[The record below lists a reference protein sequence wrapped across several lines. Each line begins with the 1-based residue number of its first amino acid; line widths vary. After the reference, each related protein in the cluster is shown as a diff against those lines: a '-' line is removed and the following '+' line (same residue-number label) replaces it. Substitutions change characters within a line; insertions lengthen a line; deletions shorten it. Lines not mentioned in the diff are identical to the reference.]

1 MAPAASGGTEGLYD
15 SSFEHDA
22 CGVGFVADLSG
33 LPSHDT
39 VDKALTVL
47 RNLEHRGAQGS
58 DPNTGDGAGILTQ
71 VPDAFFRSVCAF
83 DLPAAGSYAAGMV
96 FLPADDD
103 GCAAAVAAV
112 ERLAAEEGLTI
123 LGWRDV
129 PSDPEH
135 CGQGALDVLPTLRQ
149 LFVAAAG
156 ESGITLDRRAYC
168 LRKRAEHVA
177 GCYVVSLSARTI
189 VYKGM
194 LTALQ
199 LEPFYPDLSDP
210 RFVSALALVHSRFST
225 NTFPS
230 WPLAHPYRYI
240 AHNGEINT
248 VRGNRNW
255 MRARE
260 AMLASD
266 LFPRSAD
273 GRGMERLLPVLDD
286 TGSDSASFDEC
297 LELLHLGG
305 RSLPHAM
312 LMMIPEPWENHDEM
326 DPARRAFYRFHSTLM
341 EPWDGPACV
350 AFTDGTV
357 IGAVLDRNGLRP
369 GRYWVT
375 RDGLVVLASEVGV
388 LDIDP
393 AEVVR
398 KGRLQPGRVFLADT
412 GSRRIL
418 EDADVKSALASE
430 HPYEDWLHAGLLHLD
445 DLPDRVRELPAT
457 AELLTQQRLFGYTEE
472 ELRVLLAPMA
482 KAGAEPVG
490 SMGTDTPIAV
500 LSSRPRLL
508 FDYFSQLFAQVT
520 NPPLDAIREELI
532 TSLESSTG
540 PEGNLFEPGPASCRQ
555 IVLPYPVIS
564 DNDLNKIIH
573 INDDGD
579 LPGFGS
585 YVVDGRYDVAG
596 GGAALRGRLAEICAE
611 VSAAIADGAHIIVL
625 SDRIGPG
632 GRPPWT
638 PREAGLDQARSLGV
652 TPEDHRLAP
661 IPSLLLTAAVHH
673 YLIRERT
680 RTRAGLIVEAG
691 DARECHHIALLI
703 GYGAAAVNP
712 YLALESVQDMV
723 RRGVLEGVTAKKAAD
738 NLVKALGKG
747 LLKIMSKMGVSTV
760 ASYTGAQ
767 IFEAIG
773 LGEEVIS
780 TCFTGTTSRLGGVGF
795 SVLAAEAAARH
806 ARAVPPRGHGPEHRP
821 LEIGGDYQWRREG
834 EPHLFNPET
843 VFKLQHATRSR
854 RYEIFKEYTR
864 LVDDQS
870 ARLMTLRGLLQIRG
884 VDEPTNPRGLGA
896 ASLPARAPGASQ
908 VELHPTGP
916 HPVELHPTGPHPVGL
931 HPPGANPPGP
941 NPPGSTPR
949 SPIPIDEVEPV
960 SAIVRR
966 FSTGAMSYGSIS
978 AEAHQTL
985 AIAMN
990 RLGARSNTGEGG
1002 EDPDRFVPDA
1012 NGDLRRS
1019 AVKQVASGRFG
1030 VTSEYLVNAD
1040 DLQIKMAQ
1048 GAKPGEGG
1056 QLPGHKVYPWIAKTR
1071 YSTPGVGLIS
1081 PPPHHDIYSIED
1093 LAQLIHD
1100 LKNANPAARVHVKLV
1115 AEVGVGTVAAG
1126 VSKAHA
1132 DVVLI
1137 SGHDGGTGA
1146 APLTSIKHAG
1156 APWELGLAETQQ
1168 TLLRARLR
1176 DRIVVQADGQLKTG
1190 RDVIIAALLG
1200 AEEFGFASAPLVV
1213 SGCVMMRVCHL
1224 DTCPVGVATQNP
1236 ELRARFTGK
1245 PEFVVNFFEFV
1256 AEEVREYLAALG
1268 FRTLEEAVGRVD
1280 LLDTERAIGHWKA
1293 AGLDLTPV
1301 LHVPTLPDGAA
1312 RHNTTAQDHG
1322 IERALDNTLIQL
1334 AEGALQDAKPVTL
1347 DLPVRNVNRTVGTML
1362 GYEVTRRWG
1371 GKGLPDD
1378 TILVRFRGS
1387 AGQSFGA
1394 FLPRG
1399 ITLRLAGD
1407 ANDYLGKGLS
1417 GGRLVVA
1424 PDAAAPFAAEEQI
1437 IAGNVI
1443 GYGATAGEMFL
1454 RGVVGERFCV
1464 RNSGATAVAEGT
1476 GDHGCEYM
1484 TGGVVVVLGR
1494 VGRNFAAGM
1503 SGGIAYLLDPD
1514 PRRVNTDM
1522 ADLEALD
1529 ESDSPRLQAL
1539 VERHLAETGS
1549 AVAAGLLA
1557 DWDAALAR
1565 FGKVMPKDYKRVLD
1579 AARLAEREGRD
1590 VNQAVM
1596 AAAHG

>member
-1 MAPAASGGTEGLYD
+1 MAPAASAGNYGEDQGLYD
-15 SSFEHDA
+15 SHHEHDA

-33 LPSHDT
+33 RRTHDT
-39 VDKALTVL
+39 VAQALTVL
-47 RNLEHRGAQGS
+47 RNLDHRGAKGS
-58 DPNTGDGAGILTQ
+58 DPETGDGAGILTQ
-71 VPDAFFRSVCAF
+71 VPDAFFRAACDF
-83 DLPAAGSYAAGMV
+83 GLPAAGRYAAGMT
-96 FLPADDD
+96 FLPV
-103 GCAAAVAAV
+103 GENAAAQAKATV
-112 ERLAAEEGLTI
+112 ERIAAAEGLAV
-123 LGWRDV
+123 LGWREV
-129 PSDPEH
+129 PHDRSF
-135 CGQGALDVLPTLRQ
+135 CGRGSLAVLPRLAQ
-149 LFVAAAG
+149 LFVATPTAAEG
-156 ESGITLDRRAYC
+156 GLTLDRRAFC
-168 LRKRAEHVA
+168 LRKRAEHEA
-177 GCYVVSLSARTI
+177 GIYFASLSARTI

-199 LEPFYPDLSDP
+199 LEPFFPDLCDP
-210 RFVSALALVHSRFST
+210 AYTSALAMVHSRFST

-230 WPLAHPYRYI
+230 WPLAHPYRFI

-260 AMLASD
+260 AMLATG
-266 LFPRSAD
+266 LIPAAAD
-273 GRGMERLLPVLDD
+273 GSGMERLLPILDNEA
-286 TGSDSASFDEC
+286 SDSASFDEC

-305 RSLPHAM
+305 RSLPHAI
-312 LMMIPEPWENHDEM
+312 LMMIPEPWENHEAM
-326 DPARRAFYRFHSTLM
+326 DPARRAFYRFHAAVM

-350 AFTDGTV
+350 AFTDGTL

-369 GRYWVT
+369 SRYWVT
-375 RDGLVVLASEVGV
+375 HDGLVILASEVGV

-393 AEVVR
+393 ANVAR
-398 KGRLQPGRVFLADT
+398 KGRLQPGRIFLADT
-412 GSRRIL
+412 ASRRIL
-418 EDADVKSALASE
+418 EDGDVKAALAAE
-430 HPYEDWLHAGLLHLD
+430 HPYQDWLHAGLLHLD
-445 DLPDRVRELPAT
+445 DLPDRERELPGGE
-457 AELLTQQRLFGYTEE
+457 ELTTLQLLAGYTEE

-482 KAGAEPVG
+482 RAGAEPVG
-490 SMGTDTPIAV
+490 SMGTDTPMAV
-500 LSSRPRLL
+500 LSGRPQLI
-508 FDYFSQLFAQVT
+508 FDYFTQLFAQVT
-520 NPPLDAIREELI
+520 NPPLDAIREELV
-532 TSLESSTG
+532 TSLATSTG
-540 PEGNLFEPGPASCRQ
+540 PEENLLEPGPASCRQ

-564 DNDLNKIIH
+564 DNDLAKIIH
-573 INDDGD
+573 INDDGN
-579 LPGFGS
+579 LPGFAVH
-585 YVVDGRYDVAG
+585 VVDGRFPAAG
-596 GGAALRGRLAEICAE
+596 GGAALRERLADICAE
-611 VSAAIADGAHIIVL
+611 VSAAIRAGARIIVL
-625 SDRIGPG
+625 SDRGSVGPG
-632 GRPPWT
+632 RRPPQT
-638 PREAGLDQARSLGV
+638 PPAGHGRAG
-652 TPEDHRLAP
+652 PHRGWDPSLAP
-661 IPSLLLTAAVHH
+661 IPSLLLTGAVHH
-673 YLIRERT
+673 HLIRERT
-680 RTRAGLIVEAG
+680 RTRAGLVVECG
-691 DARECHHIALLI
+691 DAREAHHIALLI

-712 YLALESVQDMV
+712 YLALQSVQDMV
-723 RRGVLEGVTAKKAAD
+723 RRGELENLSAAKATA
-738 NLVKALGKG
+738 NLIKALGKG
-747 LLKIMSKMGVSTV
+747 LLKIMSKMGVSTA

-773 LGEEVIS
+773 LGSEVIE

-795 SVLAAEAAARH
+795 DVLAAETALRH
-806 ARAVPPRGHGPEHRP
+806 ARAFPPRGAAPAHRR
-821 LEIGGDYQWRREG
+821 LDTGGEYQWRREG
-834 EPHLFNPET
+834 EPHLFSPET
-843 VFKLQHATRSR
+843 VFKLQHATRTR

-870 ARLMTLRGLLQIRG
+870 ARLMTLRGLLRIRG
-884 VDEPTNPRGLGA
+884 VDAPAGNGRGG
-896 ASLPARAPGASQ
+896 
-908 VELHPTGP
+908 TGRP
-916 HPVELHPTGPHPVGL
+916 PIPVE
-931 HPPGANPPGP
+931 
-941 NPPGSTPR
+941 
-949 SPIPIDEVEPV
+949 EVEPAA
-960 SAIVRR
+960 AILRR
-966 FSTGAMSYGSIS
+966 FATGAMSYGSIS
-978 AEAHQTL
+978 AEAHETL

-990 RLGARSNTGEGG
+990 RLGGKSNTGEGG
-1002 EDPDRFVPDA
+1002 EDPERFRPDA

-1100 LKNANPAARVHVKLV
+1100 LKNANPRARVHVKLV

-1168 TLLRARLR
+1168 TLLRNGLR

-1190 RDVIIAALLG
+1190 RDVLVAALLG

-1236 ELRARFTGK
+1236 ELRKRFTGR
-1245 PEFVVNFFEFV
+1245 PEFVVNFFEFI
-1256 AEEVREYLAALG
+1256 AQEVREYLAALG
-1268 FRTLEEAVGRVD
+1268 FRTLDEAIGRAD
-1280 LLDTERAIGHWKA
+1280 LLDIARAVGHWKA
-1293 AGLDLTPV
+1293 AGLDLAPV
-1301 LHVPTLPDGAA
+1301 LHVPGLPAGAA
-1312 RHNTTAQDHG
+1312 RHQTTGQDHG
-1322 IERALDNTLIQL
+1322 LDRALDNTLIQL
-1334 AEGALQDAKPVTL
+1334 AEGALADGTPVVL

-1371 GKGLPDD
+1371 ARGLPED
-1378 TILVRFRGS
+1378 TIHVRFEGS

-1417 GGRLVVA
+1417 GGRLIVA
-1424 PDAAAPFAAEEQI
+1424 PDPAAPFLAEEQI

-1443 GYGATAGEMFL
+1443 GYGATGGEIFL
-1454 RGVVGERFCV
+1454 RGIVGERFCV
-1464 RNSGATAVAEGT
+1464 RNSGATAVTEGT

-1484 TGGVVVVLGR
+1484 TGGTAVVLGR
-1494 VGRNFAAGM
+1494 IGRNFAAGM

-1514 PRRVNTDM
+1514 LGRVNTQM
-1522 ADLEALD
+1522 VDLEPLD
-1529 ESDSPRLQAL
+1529 DGDAARLREL
-1539 VERHLAETGS
+1539 VERHRAETGS
-1549 AVAAGLLA
+1549 TVAGRLLA
-1557 DWDAALAR
+1557 DWEPALAR
-1565 FGKVMPKDYKRVLD
+1565 FVKVMPKDYKRVLD
-1579 AARLAEREGRD
+1579 AASRAEQEGRD
-1590 VNQAVM
+1590 VNEAVM

>member
-1 MAPAASGGTEGLYD
+1 MAPAASAATGGLYD
-15 SSFEHDA
+15 SRFEHDA

-33 LPSHDT
+33 RRSHET
-39 VDKALTVL
+39 VAKALTVL
-47 RNLEHRGAQGS
+47 RNLEHRGAAGS
-58 DPNTGDGAGILTQ
+58 DPDTGDGAGILTQ
-71 VPDAFFRSVCAF
+71 IPDAFFRAACPFV
-83 DLPAAGSYAAGMV
+83 LPEPGCYAVGMV
-96 FLPADDD
+96 FLPDDD
-103 GCAAAVAAV
+103 ATATEAVAAI
-112 ERLAAEEGLTI
+112 ERIAAEESLTV

-129 PSDPEH
+129 PFDPAH
-135 CGQGALDVLPTLRQ
+135 CGQGALAVLPRLAQ
-149 LFVAAAG
+149 LFVAAESGG
-156 ESGITLDRRAYC
+156 ESGLVLDRRAFC
-168 LRKRAEHVA
+168 LRKRAEHEA
-177 GCYVVSLSARTI
+177 GVYIPSLSSRTI

-194 LTALQ
+194 LTAPQ
-199 LEPFYPDLSDP
+199 LEPFYPDLSDSGY
-210 RFVSALALVHSRFST
+210 VSALALVHSRFST

-230 WPLAHPYRYI
+230 WPLAHPYRFI

-255 MRARE
+255 MQARE
-260 AMLASD
+260 AMLSSG
-266 LFPRSAD
+266 LFPAAAD
-273 GRGMERLLPVLDD
+273 GRGMERLLPILDD
-286 TGSDSASFDEC
+286 RASDSASFDQC

-312 LMMIPEPWENHDEM
+312 LMMIPEPWEKHEEM

-350 AFTDGTV
+350 AFTDGTI

-388 LDIDP
+388 LDIDQ
-393 AEVVR
+393 ADVIR
-398 KGRLQPGRVFLADT
+398 KGRLQPGRVFLVDT
-412 GSRRIL
+412 DSRRIL
-418 EDADVKSALASE
+418 EDADVKSALAAE
-430 HPYEDWLHAGLLHLD
+430 HPYADWLHAGLMHLD
-445 DLPDRVRELPAT
+445 DLPDRERALTDSEELT
-457 AELLTQQRLFGYTEE
+457 TQQQLFGYTEE
-472 ELRVLLAPMA
+472 ELRILLGPMA
-482 KAGAEPVG
+482 RSGAEPIG
-490 SMGTDTPIAV
+490 SMGTDTPLAV
-500 LSSRPRLL
+500 LSDRPRLV
-508 FDYFSQLFAQVT
+508 FDYFTQLFAQVT
-520 NPPLDAIREELI
+520 NPPLDAIREELV
-532 TSLESSTG
+532 TSLQSATG
-540 PEGNLFEPGPASCRQ
+540 PEENLFEPGPASCRQ

-573 INDDGD
+573 VNDDGD
-579 LPGFGS
+579 LPGVAS
-585 YVVDGRYDVAG
+585 YVADGRYEVAG
-596 GGAALRGRLAEICAE
+596 GGDALRGRLAEICGE
-611 VSAAIADGAHIIVL
+611 VSQAIEDGARIIVL
-625 SDRIGPG
+625 SDRGAVLAREDTVLSGDTPDPDGPA
-632 GRPPWT
+632 PPGT
-638 PREAGLDQARSLGV
+638 PRG
-652 TPEDHRLAP
+652 TDHALAP
-661 IPSLLLTAAVHH
+661 IPSLLLTGAVHH
-673 YLIRERT
+673 HLIRERT
-680 RTRAGLIVEAG
+680 RTQAGLIVEAG

-712 YLALESVQDMV
+712 YLALETVQDMV
-723 RRGVLEGVTAKKAAD
+723 RRGVLENITAKKAAD
-738 NLVKALGKG
+738 NLIKALGKG

-767 IFEAIG
+767 IFDAIG

-780 TCFTGTTSRLGGVGF
+780 TCFAGTTSRLGGVGF
-795 SVLAAEAAARH
+795 DVLAVEAEQRH
-806 ARAVPPRGHGPEHRP
+806 ARAYPHRGAAAHRR
-821 LEIGGDYQWRREG
+821 LETGGEYQWRREG

-870 ARLMTLRGLLQIRG
+870 QRLMTLRGLLRIRG
-884 VDEPTNPRGLGA
+884 VDAGPGEDQSEAGTGSPRGLGA
-896 ASLPARAPGASQ
+896 TAHPAHA
-908 VELHPTGP
+908 
-916 HPVELHPTGPHPVGL
+916 
-931 HPPGANPPGP
+931 
-941 NPPGSTPR
+941 
-949 SPIPIDEVEPV
+949 PIPIDEVEPV
-960 SAIVRR
+960 SSIVAR

-990 RLGARSNTGEGG
+990 RLGGRSNTGEGG
-1002 EDPDRFVPDA
+1002 EDPDRYVPDA

-1146 APLTSIKHAG
+1146 APLTSLKHAG

-1168 TLLRARLR
+1168 TLLRGGLR

-1190 RDVIIAALLG
+1190 RDVIIATLLG

-1213 SGCVMMRVCHL
+1213 AGCVMMRVCHL

-1236 ELRARFTGK
+1236 ELRKRFTGK
-1245 PEFVVNFFEFV
+1245 PEFVVNFFEFI
-1256 AEEVREYLAALG
+1256 AQEVREYLAALG
-1268 FRTLEEAVGRVD
+1268 FRTLEEAVGRAD
-1280 LLDTERAIGHWKA
+1280 RLDTVRAVGHWKA
-1293 AGLDLTPV
+1293 SGLDLSRV
-1301 LHVPTLPDGAA
+1301 LRVPELPAGAA
-1312 RHNTTAQDHG
+1312 RRNTTRQDHG

-1334 AEGALQDAKPVTL
+1334 AEGALQDGTAVAL
-1347 DLPVRNVNRTVGTML
+1347 ELPVRNVNRTVGTML
-1362 GYEVTRRWG
+1362 GYEVTKRWG
-1371 GKGLPDD
+1371 GEGLPDD
-1378 TILVRFRGS
+1378 TIHVRFRGS

-1417 GGRLVVA
+1417 GGRIIVA
-1424 PDAAAPFAAEEQI
+1424 PDPDATFAAEEQI

-1443 GYGATAGEMFL
+1443 GYGATDGEIFL

-1464 RNSGATAVAEGT
+1464 RNSGATAIAEGT

-1484 TGGVVVVLGR
+1484 TGGTVVVLGR

-1503 SGGIAYLLDPD
+1503 SGGVAYLLDPK
-1514 PRRVNTDM
+1514 PLRVNTEM
-1522 ADLEALD
+1522 ADLEPLAEGDAALL
-1529 ESDSPRLQAL
+1529 RGL
-1539 VERHLAETGS
+1539 VERHLVETGS
-1549 AVAAGLLA
+1549 AVAARLLA
-1557 DWDAALAR
+1557 DWDAALPR

-1590 VNQAVM
+1590 VDEAVM